1 MIPKVIHYCWLSGD
15 PYPEI
20 IQRCIDSWKDKLP
33 DYQFVLWDK
42 NKFDINS
49 HIWVKQAYESR
60 KFAFA
65 ADYIRLYA
73 LYYYG
78 GIYLDTDV
86 EVLKSCDNLL
96 NRNYFIGLDSQSKL
110 EAAIIG
116 SEAKSDWILACLK
129 YYDNRKFYGD
139 KNILDMKTLPLIMEE
154 MMVKNGIVIKK
165 YDNYSSEIICDN
177 VISVFPFDFFC
188 SKRHDTGKICI
199 TENTYSIHHFAMSW
213 QSPISKIL
221 TCYKRIFVKLF
232 GSDFTNVLIRVF
244 NLKSLKEKLM

>member
-86 EVLKSCDNLL
+86 EVLTSFDNLL

-139 KNILDMKTLPLIMEE
+139 KNISVADFSKLGFFQIFEKIKNRDELMEYVPESLVKLYWYDKEHDGELIETLQAYLDCDKSANKAAEKLYVNYRTLSGRLKIIRDISGIDFKNSAE
-154 MMVKNGIVIKK
+154 MLAVRNGIV
-165 YDNYSSEIICDN
+165 
-177 VISVFPFDFFC
+177 
-188 SKRHDTGKICI
+188 
-199 TENTYSIHHFAMSW
+199 
-213 QSPISKIL
+213 
-221 TCYKRIFVKLF
+221 LF
-232 GSDFTNVLIRVF
+232 KMAETL
-244 NLKSLKEKLM
+244 